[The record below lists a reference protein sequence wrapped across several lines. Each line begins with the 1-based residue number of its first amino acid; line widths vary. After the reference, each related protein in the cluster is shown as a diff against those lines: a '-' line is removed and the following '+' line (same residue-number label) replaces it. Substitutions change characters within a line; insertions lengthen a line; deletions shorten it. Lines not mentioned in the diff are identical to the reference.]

1 MNELFKLAWRN
12 LWRNRKRTIITAS
25 SIFFAIFFAIG
36 MRSFQLGTY
45 DHMIRQVIESF
56 SGYLQVQQVDYA
68 DDPIID
74 HAVNMSPSL
83 MEALR
88 ADPNVAV
95 AVPRITSF
103 ALAASGDVS
112 KGVLVTGIDPVQE
125 TNLSNPAHR
134 LVRYRIDTDNLDQLV
149 TDGLLTA
156 AVAEDIKPLLPM
168 VFTDKETLRL
178 DLGLPEADETAL
190 NRLCQ
195 AVAVEGRYLSSDD
208 TGALVSSKL
217 ADYLKLVVGDTL
229 VLMGQGFEGSNA
241 AGLFPVRGI
250 VSMPAPDL
258 DNKLIYLS
266 LGAASTFFNL
276 EGRVTSVAINLH
288 DTKAMKATQARLASL
303 LTDPNLTVKNW
314 ETLNPSLKQQI
325 QGDDKSGQVFLFV
338 LYVIIFFGIFGT
350 VQMMLSERQR
360 EFGMMVSIGMKRGML
375 AGVLTIEMLFLG
387 LIGTLAGMLAA
398 LPFILLGHYY
408 PLRLTGEMAR
418 MYMNYGFDPLMP
430 MALFGDYFFAQA
442 VIIFL
447 MVLLASYLPVRSLLK
462 LDPIKALHGH

>member
-1 MNELFKLAWRN
+1 MNELLKLAWRN

-45 DHMIRQVIESF
+45 EHMIRQVIESY
-56 SGYLQVQQVDYA
+56 SGYLQVQQEDYA

-74 HAVNMSPSL
+74 HAVTISPSL

-103 ALAASGDVS
+103 ALASSGDIS
-112 KGVLVTGIDPVQE
+112 KGVMITGIDPVEE
-125 TNLSNPAHR
+125 TNLSNPAHK
-134 LVRYRIDTDNLDQLV
+134 LVRYRIDTDNVDQLV
-149 TDGLLTA
+149 ANQLLA
-156 AVAEDIKPLLPM
+156 ASVAADIKPLLPM
-168 VFTDKETLRL
+168 VFTNQEALRL
-178 DLGLPEADETAL
+178 DLGFSLSDSLVL
-190 NRLCQ
+190 NRLCS
-195 AVAVEGRYLSSDD
+195 AVSVEGRYLTTDD
-208 TGALVSSKL
+208 AGALVSAKL
-217 ADYLKLVVGDTL
+217 ADYLKLSVGDSL
-229 VLMGQGFEGSNA
+229 VLMGQGYEGSSA
-241 AGLFPVRGI
+241 AGIFPIRGI

-266 LGAASTFFNL
+266 LSAASTFLNL
-276 EGRVTSVAINLH
+276 EDRVTSVAINLH
-288 DTKAMKATQARLASL
+288 DTKAMRATEARLASL
-303 LTDPNLTVKNW
+303 LTDPTLTVKNW
-314 ETLNPSLKQQI
+314 EVLNPSLKQQI

-387 LIGTLAGMLAA
+387 LIGTLAGMLTA
-398 LPFILLGHYY
+398 LPLILLGHYH

-430 MALFGDYFFAQA
+430 MALFGNYFFAQA

>member
-1 MNELFKLAWRN
+1 MNELLKLAWRN
-12 LWRNRKRTIITAS
+12 LWRNKKRTIITAS

-36 MRSFQLGTY
+36 MRSFQLGAY
-45 DHMIRQVIESF
+45 EHMIRQVIESF
-56 SGYLQVQQVDYA
+56 SGYLQVQQEEYA

-74 HAVNMSPSL
+74 HAISINPDL
-83 MEALR
+83 MKALR
-88 ADPNVAV
+88 SDPNVAV

-103 ALAASGDVS
+103 ALASSGEIS
-112 KGVLVTGIDPVQE
+112 KGVLVTGIDPLQE
-125 TNLSNPAHR
+125 ANLSNPAQK
-134 LVRYRIDTDNLDQLV
+134 LVKGANL
-149 TDGLLTA
+149 TTN
-156 AVAEDIKPLLPM
+156 
-168 VFTDKETLRL
+168 
-178 DLGLPEADETAL
+178 DE
-190 NRLCQ
+190 
-195 AVAVEGRYLSSDD
+195 
-208 TGALVSSKL
+208 GALVSSKL
-217 ADYLKLVVGDTL
+217 ADYLTLSVGDSL
-229 VLMGQGFEGSNA
+229 VLMGQGFEGSSA
-241 AGLFPVRGI
+241 AGIFPIRGI

-266 LGAASTFFNL
+266 LPAASRFFNL
-276 EGRVTSVAINLH
+276 EDRVTSVAINLH
-288 DTKAMKATQARLASL
+288 DTKTMKATQARLNTL
-303 LTDPNLTVKNW
+303 LTDPALTVKNW

-375 AGVLTIEMLFLG
+375 AAILTIEMLFLG
-387 LIGTLAGMLAA
+387 LISTLAGMLAA
-398 LPFILLGHYY
+398 LPLILLGHYY

-418 MYMNYGFDPLMP
+418 LYMNYGFDPLLP

-442 VIIFL
+442 AIIFL

>member
-1 MNELFKLAWRN
+1 MKELLKLAWRN

-45 DHMIRQVIESF
+45 DHMIRQIIESF

-74 HAVNMSPSL
+74 YAVNINPAL

-103 ALAASGDVS
+103 ALASSGELS
-112 KGVLVTGIDPVQE
+112 KGVLVTGIDPTE
-125 TNLSNPAHR
+125 EAKLSNPAHR
-134 LVRYRIDTDNLDQLV
+134 LVRYRLDKEDLEPLIAQ
-149 TDGLLTA
+149 GLLTK
-156 AVAEDIKPLLPM
+156 AVAEDITPLLPM
-168 VFTDKETLRL
+168 VFTNKESLGL
-178 DLGLPEADETAL
+178 DLGFSESDSTLL

-195 AVAVEGRYLSSDD
+195 AVAVEGRHLTNDD

-217 ADYLKLVVGDTL
+217 ADYLKLNVGDSL
-229 VLMGQGFEGSNA
+229 VLMGQGFEGSSA
-241 AGLFPVRGI
+241 AGIFPIRGI
-250 VSMPAPDL
+250 VSMSAPDL

-266 LGAASTFFNL
+266 LEAASTFYNL
-276 EGRVTSVAINLH
+276 EDRVTSIAINLH
-288 DTKAMKATQARLASL
+288 NTKAMKATQARLAGL

-387 LIGTLAGMLAA
+387 LIGTLSGMLAA
-398 LPFILLGHYY
+398 LPFILLGHYH
-408 PLRLTGEMAR
+408 PLRLTGDLAR
-418 MYMNYGFDPLMP
+418 MFMNYGFDPLMP
-430 MALFGDYFFAQA
+430 MALLGDYFFNQA
-442 VIIFL
+442 IIIFL